1 MSTFASLRF
10 RVLRRAVQLGVLGL
24 FWLGAH
30 RHLGVLT
37 GDLSSSR
44 VLRTIPMSDPFATL
58 QVAATGHMPADTV
71 LIGSAVTLGVWFL
84 LGGRTFCSW
93 VCPVNLVADTAALT
107 RRQFGLPGGFALDR
121 RARWWVLLLALV
133 LSATTG
139 VAAFELVSPIGMLH
153 RELIFGAGLG
163 LLVIPLLFLVDLFLL
178 RRGWCGSLC
187 PLGAFWSLV
196 GRFSPVSI
204 TWDDA
209 ACDRCM
215 DCVPVCPEAQVL
227 NFNRLPETGFVE
239 SGDCTRCARC
249 VEVCHAGAC
258 SLRIRP
264 LRGAQPGV
272 DHVDH

>member
-1 MSTFASLRF
+1 MSALGPLRF
-10 RVLRRAVQLGVLGL
+10 RVLRRVVQVGVLGL

-58 QVAATGHMPADTV
+58 QVAATGHVPTATV

-84 LGGRTFCSW
+84 LGGRSFCSW
-93 VCPVNLVADTAALT
+93 VCPVNLVSDTAALT
-107 RRQFGLPGGFALDR
+107 RRWFGLPMGFAVNR
-121 RARWWVLLLALV
+121 SARVWLLLLALV
-133 LSATTG
+133 LSATSG
-139 VAAFELVSPIGMLH
+139 VAAFELVSPIGMIH

-163 LLVIPLLFLVDLFLL
+163 LLAIPLLFLVDLFLL

-196 GRFSPVSI
+196 GRRSPVVLA
-204 TWDDA
+204 WDDA
-209 ACDRCM
+209 ACNRCM
-215 DCVPVCPEAQVL
+215 DCVAVCPEAHVL
-227 NFNRLPETGFVE
+227 NFNRLLETGFVE

-249 VEVCHAGAC
+249 VEVCSTEAC

-264 LRGAQPGV
+264 LRRAQQGV